1 MHHSATR
8 PRSAVRLCAVLA
20 LAWAFLA
27 CAPARAVELVFN
39 YPIAVGGPIA
49 RLVDEM
55 AAEFERENPGIRVKP
70 VHAGSYNETL
80 TKSLTALRAGQGPHL
95 AVLLASDLFSL
106 IDEDAIVAIEDLAAT
121 PGDRAWLDG
130 FIPALLSNSRSG
142 GKVWSV
148 PFQRS
153 TVVLY
158 WNREAF
164 AQAGL
169 APDIPPATWDEMVEM
184 AGRLTIRDAA
194 GRVQRWGVQVPSSAF
209 PYALFQCFAEQAG
222 ARLADEDG
230 LRTFLDTPEAARALQ
245 FWVDLSRRHAVH
257 PPGIV
262 DWGTAP
268 SDFLLGKV
276 AMTWVTTGNLAHVTA
291 NARFPF
297 GVAMLPAGMQRGSVP
312 GGGNLYL
319 FRHASAAE
327 REAAL
332 RFARFLTAPERAA
345 QWSIDTGY
353 IAVTEAAWR
362 TERMRRHLAGNPAA
376 AVARDQLRHVRAE
389 FSTHDNQRVA
399 KALNDAIQS
408 ALVGTRAPAEALAA
422 AQREAERLLRPH
434 RP

>member
-1 MHHSATR
+1 MHAANPTRRSSSRLDCILATF
-8 PRSAVRLCAVLA
+8 LLVLA
-20 LAWAFLA
+20 AM
-27 CAPARAVELVFN
+27 PARGIELVFN

-70 VHAGSYNETL
+70 VHSGSYNDTL
-80 TKSLTALRAGQGPHL
+80 AKSLTALRAGQGPHL
-95 AVLLASDLFSL
+95 AVLLASDIFSL
-106 IDEDAIVAIEDLAAT
+106 VDEDAIVALDDLLRTED
-121 PGDRAWLDG
+121 DRAWLEG
-130 FIPALLSNSRSG
+130 FVPALMTNSRVA
-142 GKVWSV
+142 GKTWSV

-158 WNREAF
+158 WNKDAF
-164 AQAGL
+164 RQAGL
-169 APDIPPATWDEMVEM
+169 DPEVPPATWEGLVE
-184 AGRLTIRDAA
+184 AASRLVQRDAS

-230 LRTFLDTPEAARALQ
+230 TRTYLDTPEAIRALQ
-245 FWVDLSRRHAVH
+245 FWVDLSRRHGVH

-268 SDFLLGKV
+268 ADFLLGKV
-276 AMTWVTTGNLAHVTA
+276 AMTWVTTGNLAHIQA

-297 GVAMLPAGMQRGSVP
+297 GVAMLPAGLRRGSVP
-312 GGGNLYL
+312 GGGNLYV
-319 FRHASAAE
+319 FRGSSPRE

-353 IAVTEAAWR
+353 IAVSEAAWR
-362 TERMRRHLAGNPAA
+362 TDRMRAHLAATPSAG
-376 AVARDQLRHVRAE
+376 VARDQLRHVRAE
-389 FSTHDNQRVA
+389 FSTHDSQRVA
-399 KALNDAIQS
+399 KAFNDAIQS
-408 ALVGTRAPAEALAA
+408 ALTGARTPADALAT
-422 AQREAERLLRPH
+422 AQREADRLLRPH
-434 RP
+434 RR

>member
-1 MHHSATR
+1 M
-8 PRSAVRLCAVLA
+8 PRSIHSSPAFARIGAALA
-20 LAWAFLA
+20 LLA
-27 CAPARAVELVFN
+27 ALLSCPPARAVELVFN

-55 AAEFERENPGIRVKP
+55 AAEFERENPGIRVRP
-70 VHAGSYNETL
+70 VHSGSYNETL
-80 TKSLTALRAGQGPHL
+80 AKSLTALRAGQGPHL
-95 AVLLASDLFSL
+95 AVLLASDVFSL
-106 IDEDAIVAIEDLAAT
+106 VDEDAIVPIEDLLRT
-121 PGDRAWLDG
+121 DDDRAWMQG
-130 FIPALLSNSRSG
+130 FIPALMSNSRVG
-142 GKVWSV
+142 GKAWSV

-158 WNREAF
+158 WNKDAF
-164 AQAGL
+164 RQAGL
-169 APDIPPATWDEMVEM
+169 DPEAPPATWDEMVE
-184 AGRLTIRDAA
+184 AARRLVLRDAT

-230 LRTFLDTPEAARALQ
+230 LRTRLDTPEAIRALQ
-245 FWVDLSRRHAVH
+245 FWVDLSRRHGVH

-268 SDFLLGKV
+268 ADFLLGKV
-276 AMTWVTTGNLAHVTA
+276 AMTWVTTGNLAHIQA

-297 GVAMLPAGMQRGSVP
+297 GVAMLPADLRRGSVP
-312 GGGNLYL
+312 GGGNLYV
-319 FRHASAAE
+319 FRGASPRE
-327 REAAL
+327 QEAAL

-353 IAVTEAAWR
+353 IAVSEAAWR
-362 TERMRRHLAGNPAA
+362 TGRMRAHLAANPSAG
-376 AVARDQLRHVRAE
+376 VARDQLQHVRAE

-399 KALNDAIQS
+399 KAFTDAIQS
-408 ALVGTRAPAEALAA
+408 TLAGARAPADALAA

-434 RP
+434 RR

>member
-1 MHHSATR
+1 MPAAIR
-8 PRSAVRLCAVLA
+8 PWALPLRAQTLLILLWALLA
-20 LAWAFLA
+20 PV
-27 CAPARAVELVFN
+27 PARCVELVFN

-49 RLVDEM
+49 RLIDEM
-55 AAEFERENPGIRVKP
+55 AAEFERENPGIRVRP
-70 VHAGSYNETL
+70 VHAGSYNDTL
-80 TKSLTALRAGQGPHL
+80 AKSLTALRAGQGPHL
-95 AVLLASDLFSL
+95 AVLLASDVFSL
-106 IDEDAIVAIEDLAAT
+106 VDEDAIVAIEDLVRT
-121 PGDRAWLDG
+121 DDDRAWLEG
-130 FIPALLSNSRSG
+130 FIPALMSNGRAA
-142 GKVWSV
+142 GKTWSI

-158 WNREAF
+158 WNKDAF
-164 AQAGL
+164 RQAGL
-169 APDIPPATWDEMVEM
+169 DPEAPPETWDEMVE
-184 AGRLTIRDAA
+184 AARRLVLRDAA

-222 ARLADEDG
+222 ARLVDEDG
-230 LRTFLDTPEAARALQ
+230 LRTFLDTPEATRALQ

-268 SDFLLGKV
+268 ADFLLGKV
-276 AMTWVTTGNLAHVTA
+276 AMTWVTTGNLAHVAA

-297 GVAMLPAGMQRGSVP
+297 GVAMLPADMRRGSVP
-312 GGGNLYL
+312 GGGNLYV
-319 FRHASAAE
+319 FRNASPRE
-327 REAAL
+327 RDAAL

-353 IAVTEAAWR
+353 IAVSEAAWR
-362 TERMRRHLAGNPAA
+362 TERMRAHLAANPAA

-408 ALVGTRAPAEALAA
+408 ALTGARAPAEALAA

-434 RP
+434 RR